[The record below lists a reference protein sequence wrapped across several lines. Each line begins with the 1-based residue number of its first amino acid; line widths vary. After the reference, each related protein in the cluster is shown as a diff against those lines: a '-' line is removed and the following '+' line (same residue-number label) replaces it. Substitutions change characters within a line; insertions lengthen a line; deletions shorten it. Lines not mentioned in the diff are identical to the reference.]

1 MQNNKNVS
9 DTAVPAM
16 NSSITIRVSQK
27 EKEHILELATK
38 CGFRDV
44 STYIRARAL
53 NFRPKTR
60 LTPRQEELLENLDGC
75 RSDIYHYKN
84 ALGALSPEERKALL
98 RQYSFLLAWVKL
110 ATDYSLFLKR
120 FASQIRAVLAKKMI
134 TERRA
139 KFDCYG
145 TFNRSWW
152 QIHGLHGWGIEEQKA
167 SRKNLLRS
175 KSFPS
180 TAT

>member
-27 EKEHILELATK
+27 EKDHIIELATK
-38 CGFRDV
+38 CGFKDV

-53 NFRPKTR
+53 NFRPKMR
-60 LTPRQEELLENLDGC
+60 LTPLQEKLLENLDGC

-98 RQYSFLLAWVKL
+98 RQYSFLLAWVKDLGKIGNRLL
-110 ATDYSLFLKR
+110 AFLE
-120 FASQIRAVLAKKMI
+120 AVRKP
-134 TERRA
+134 
-139 KFDCYG
+139 
-145 TFNRSWW
+145 NP
-152 QIHGLHGWGIEEQKA
+152 
-167 SRKNLLRS
+167 SRLGKEDDNG
-175 KSFPS
+175 KEGEV
-180 TAT
+180 

>member
-1 MQNNKNVS
+1 MRNNNNVS

-27 EKEHILELATK
+27 EKEHIIELATK

-53 NFRPKTR
+53 NFRPKMR

-84 ALGALSPEERKALL
+84 ALGALSPEERNSPC
-98 RQYSFLLAWVKL
+98 RWFFQ
-110 ATDYSLFLKR
+110 
-120 FASQIRAVLAKKMI
+120 VL
-134 TERRA
+134 
-139 KFDCYG
+139 
-145 TFNRSWW
+145 
-152 QIHGLHGWGIEEQKA
+152 
-167 SRKNLLRS
+167 
-175 KSFPS
+175 
-180 TAT
+180 

>member
-27 EKEHILELATK
+27 EKDHIIELATK

-84 ALGALSPEERKALL
+84 AHGALSPEERKALL
-98 RQYSFLLAWVKL
+98 RQYSFLLAWVKDL
-110 ATDYSLFLKR
+110 GIIGNRLLTFLE
-120 FASQIRAVLAKKMI
+120 AVRKP
-134 TERRA
+134 
-139 KFDCYG
+139 
-145 TFNRSWW
+145 NP
-152 QIHGLHGWGIEEQKA
+152 
-167 SRKNLLRS
+167 SRLGKEDDNG
-175 KSFPS
+175 KEGEV
-180 TAT
+180 